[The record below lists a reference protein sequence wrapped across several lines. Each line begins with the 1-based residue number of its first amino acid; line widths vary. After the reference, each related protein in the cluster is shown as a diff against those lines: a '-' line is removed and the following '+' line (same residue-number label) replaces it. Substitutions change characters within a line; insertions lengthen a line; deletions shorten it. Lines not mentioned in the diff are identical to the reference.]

1 MSIAVLPV
9 GKILSR
15 RTYRSFRQPTKF
27 ELIIN
32 LGTAKA
38 LRIQISPNVL
48 ALADEVIEKR
58 DLAAIAQ
65 GRLWHR
71 TESLGGATIA
81 TAIQGYNRHAERMPV
96 MPALV
101 ESPGGLSPPGAPRT
115 VHDRFESHGSRC
127 SAVAMA

>member
-1 MSIAVLPV
+1 MTRPTVLPV

-15 RTYRSFRQPTKF
+15 RTYRSCRQPSKF

-38 LRIQISPNVL
+38 LRIQISSNVL

-65 GRLWHR
+65 GRLWHS
-71 TESLGGATIA
+71 TVSVLAAAG
-81 TAIQGYNRHAERMPV
+81 MPGI
-96 MPALV
+96 
-101 ESPGGLSPPGAPRT
+101 SG
-115 VHDRFESHGSRC
+115 
-127 SAVAMA
+127 

>member
-1 MSIAVLPV
+1 LSIAVLPV

-15 RTYRSFRQPTKF
+15 RTYRSCRQPSKF

-48 ALADEVIEKR
+48 ALADEVTEKR

-65 GRLWHR
+65 GCLCKGLLCVTFR
-71 TESLGGATIA
+71 ATLDEVVN
-81 TAIQGYNRHAERMPV
+81 GCGF
-96 MPALV
+96 PAK
-101 ESPGGLSPPGAPRT
+101 
-115 VHDRFESHGSRC
+115 
-127 SAVAMA
+127 